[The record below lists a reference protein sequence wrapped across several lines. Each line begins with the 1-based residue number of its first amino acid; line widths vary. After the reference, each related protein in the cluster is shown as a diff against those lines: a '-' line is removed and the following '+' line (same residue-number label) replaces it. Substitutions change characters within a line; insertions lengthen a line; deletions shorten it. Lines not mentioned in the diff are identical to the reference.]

1 MVTIAPSSRVTTY
14 NPTTS
19 TATFAVNFPIFDNSD
34 IVVTVNDIVVIDY
47 SVAAT
52 YVEGTSTDASITL
65 SAGVTG
71 VVEIMG
77 SRTPAR
83 TDQFQTG
90 RPLSI
95 PDLNYSLNRL
105 EIEMQEAH
113 RDASTKEVT
122 VAMLAAIAKAEE
134 AAAQAATVA
143 ATFVSSIAD
152 LEALDTTKS
161 ITAYLRQSGLEGFFV
176 WRTGNYSSQITI
188 DTVGGVFV
196 KGNAIAAT
204 AGAWVRV
211 TNGILRPEWFGAVGD
226 AVTNDNA
233 ALLIW
238 AAVANLMVLPVLT
251 LTKIYKKTS
260 ILNFTSESFQM
271 AGVGSGSGFLNNNC
285 DGFTLTQAFH
295 WSSCVMRDFVNLTDQ
310 VNTKTGF
317 VYFNSGATTTDG
329 IVTRRIDRV
338 VSMGLTRWQTPTSP
352 FGGWVYDFKLVSADG
367 FHLCDCMAYGDANE
381 AATGSAFTTETFA
394 YYIQDGTDV
403 IIENCEGFL
412 RKYGVYGTGQ
422 SESCRVQG
430 GDYIS
435 VYDGINFSTAVSP
448 SNDLMCFDVDMAF
461 FHTGIDLGSA
471 MGSTHEMTMATVVN
485 CLLFLGFLTVG
496 ISTGATYVKAH
507 GYGNLITGN
516 YFYSSDNTAGTYHTI
531 GVDLS
536 YGNDGFSPPIG
547 NAVTNNIFYHQ
558 YKALNVQ
565 ANVQDTTFAGNTF
578 IDDGADLTTS
588 GVDPVTN
595 LSTFAVIYGQN
606 FGDRANYCK
615 YTMYQGSGMKFG
627 VTAGQAFSMTNV
639 AGTAVNWLDVIP
651 AITAAPPQLRA
662 LGSDTNID
670 LRLTP
675 KGSGNVTTN
684 AAFRTGGNVAD
695 PAGAATVG
703 ATVNQVGL
711 ISAHQAASAP
721 LKLGTASATQIASFY
736 YGTNLVGSIGIA
748 VSSVTYNTTS
758 DRRLKDNIVDL
769 DPIAALEFINA
780 LKPRTFTMQGQKM
793 TGFIADEFQE
803 VSPQSV
809 TGETGAEEEIGTAT
823 GPDGE
828 TLDNIVTVETPDGW
842 TWEKTGTRP
851 VYQSMQ
857 ASTAEV
863 IANLIATVQHLSKQI
878 AELKAASS

>member
-1 MVTIAPSSRVTTY
+1 MTSIAIDRTDGLSSSTAIKGPCRVATTANIALYGEQTIDGIAVVTGDRVLVKNQTAGYENGLYVADTGQWRRSKDFNKTRDVVTGTQVLVSHGDLDENVVYAVTTA
-14 NPTTS
+14 NP
-19 TATFAVNFPIFDNSD
+19 V
-34 IVVTVNDIVVIDY
+34 IVGSGLIEFELVHLTD
-47 SVAAT
+47 SAA
-52 YVEGTSTDASITL
+52 A
-65 SAGVTG
+65 
-71 VVEIMG
+71 
-77 SRTPAR
+77 
-83 TDQFQTG
+83 
-90 RPLSI
+90 
-95 PDLNYSLNRL
+95 
-105 EIEMQEAH
+105 EA
-113 RDASTKEVT
+113 AKE
-122 VAMLAAIAKAEE
+122 AAE
-134 AAAQAATVA
+134 AAQAAAEAAAAAAATVS
-143 ATFVSSIAD
+143 ATFVAN
-152 LEALDTTKS
+152 LTALKALDTTLS
-161 ITAYLRQSGLEGFFV
+161 TSAYLKQSGMEGNFV
-176 WRTGNYSSQITI
+176 WRAGDYSSQIST
-188 DTVGGVFV
+188 DTLGGVFV
-196 KGNAIAAT
+196 KANSIAAT
-204 AGAWVRV
+204 SGAWVRV
-211 TNGILRPEWFGAVGD
+211 TSGALRPEWFGAVGD

-233 ALLIW
+233 ALQVW
-238 AAVANLMVLPVLT
+238 AAVANLMILPVLT
-251 LTKIYKKTS
+251 LSKIYKKTA

-271 AGVGSGSGFLNNNC
+271 VGTGSGSGFLNNNC
-285 DGFTLTQAFH
+285 DGFNLTQAFH

-310 VNTKTGF
+310 VNTRTGF

-329 IVTRRIDRV
+329 INTRRIDRV
-338 VSMGLTRWQTPTSP
+338 VSMGVTRWQTPASP

-367 FHLCDCMAYGDANE
+367 FHLCGCMAYGDANE

-394 YYIQDGTDV
+394 YYIQDSTNLV
-403 IIENCEGFL
+403 VENCEGFL

-435 VYDGINFSTAVSP
+435 VYNGIDFSTATSP

-485 CLLFLGFLTVG
+485 CLLFCGFLTVG

-507 GYGNLITGN
+507 GYGNLITGC

-565 ANVQDTTFAGNTF
+565 TNVQDTTFAGNTF
-578 IDDGADLTTS
+578 IDDGTDLTTS

-615 YTMYQGSGMKFG
+615 YTMYQGSGIKFG
-627 VTAGQAFSMTNV
+627 VTAGLAFSMTNV

-651 AITAAPPQLRA
+651 AIAAAPPQLRA

-684 AAFRTGGNVAD
+684 AAFRTGGNIAD

-736 YGTNLVGSIGIA
+736 YGTNLVGSIGIGA
-748 VSSVTYNTTS
+748 SSVTYNTSS
-758 DRRLKDNIVDL
+758 DRRLKEDILDL
-769 DPIAALEFINA
+769 DADAASAFIDA
-780 LKPRTFTMQGQKM
+780 LKPRTFTMNGVA
-793 TGFIADEFQE
+793 TAGFVADEFQA
-803 VSPQSV
+803 VSPLSV
-809 TGETGAEEEIGTAT
+809 TGESGSVDE
-823 GPDGE
+823 DG
-828 TLDNIVTVETPDGW
+828 NPI
-842 TWEKTGTRP
+842 
-851 VYQSMQ
+851 YQTMQ

-863 IANLIATVQHLSKQI
+863 IANMVAMLKSLQAQI
-878 AELKAASS
+878 DRIHVEMQ